1 MATATETQQRVMAAV
16 ETAALMLADL
26 EQVAREWDRLPDG
39 ERVSWSLDWSNEM
52 SGLEHVVAEVE
63 SGILTPAQE
72 QAFRDVV
79 RQLVKARRL
88 LADLELYS
96 PTMPSLA

>member
-1 MATATETQQRVMAAV
+1 MAAV

-39 ERVSWSLDWSNEM
+39 ERTSWSLDWSNEM
-52 SGLEHVVAEVE
+52 SGLERAAAEFEQGVL
-63 SGILTPAQE
+63 SPAQE
-72 QAFRDVV
+72 IAFRDLLRQLTKV
-79 RQLVKARRL
+79 RQV

-96 PTMPSLA
+96 PTIPSRP